1 MNQQVVEGPMVE
13 RRPPLAWVVDLMW
26 LVAIIVMVWALTQ
39 LPTWLNLSGQ
49 Y

>member
-1 MNQQVVEGPMVE
+1 M
-13 RRPPLAWVVDLMW
+13 AWVVDFMW

-39 LPTWLNLSGQ
+39 LPTWLNLPGQ